1 MNRCALAFAVI
12 PPLAELALV
21 VAMIPLA
28 LIGGRL
34 FDQTF
39 RPQVSQWAAKRMPE
53 VRLNTILSDQE
64 FQTDLPGEMGVE
76 R

>member
-1 MNRCALAFAVI
+1 MCRVSL

-21 VAMIPLA
+21 VVMIPFA
-28 LIGGRL
+28 IAGGSL

-39 RPQVSQWAAKRMPE
+39 RPQVSIWAAKRIPE
-53 VRLNTILSDQE
+53 VRLNTIFSDQD
-64 FQTDLPGEMGVE
+64 FQTDLPIEMGVE